1 MTPESHVSDDG
12 SRTQSGLERAQRA
25 RFVIIV
31 QTLVF
36 DDAHRLLL
44 LRRSNTGFMDGWYS
58 LPGGHRDAGESVVD
72 AARRECLEEASV
84 AVERIEPVVVMPYA
98 GGVDFIFEATRWSGT
113 PSIGEPD
120 KCDALTFAALDALPE
135 PTTRFVKAALDC
147 RRNNVW
153 YREFE

>member
-1 MTPESHVSDDG
+1 MPSV
-12 SRTQSGLERAQRA
+12 LERGQRAGRAQRA

-36 DDAHRLLL
+36 DDADRLLL

-58 LPGGHRDAGESVVD
+58 LPGGHRDRGESVVE
-72 AARRECLEEASV
+72 AARRECVEEACV
-84 AVERIEPVVVMPYA
+84 TVEQIEPVVVMPYA

-135 PTTRFVKAALDC
+135 PTTRFVKAALEC
-147 RRNNVW
+147 RGNGVW